1 MLPNPVS
8 RNYKLRPVTPFVCG
22 KITPMTEKSSN
33 SSPITQNSKP
43 RAEKK
48 PRAPKYEF
56 IPRAKGTSP
65 QQQAEWRAQHLRA
78 VDLPA
83 EHAHI
88 LAYVQAIVAAP
99 AWDAESYPRIV
110 RQMGRAG
117 HPVYGKPTLR
127 RAIEAFAAANPD
139 ALPRATL
146 DLALTRT
153 LTKPVRTLSGVA
165 PITVLTEPRVCPGRC
180 IFCPDDVRMPRS
192 YLSNEPGAMR
202 ALMLNF
208 DPFDQV
214 DKRLTA
220 MQRTGHTVQK
230 AEILIL
236 GATWSDNP
244 AHAISRTLI

>member
-1 MLPNPVS
+1 
-8 RNYKLRPVTPFVCG
+8 
-22 KITPMTEKSSN
+22 MTEKSS
-33 SSPITQNSKP
+33 SDSK
-43 RAEKK
+43 RTRK
-48 PRAPKYEF
+48 PKYEF
-56 IPRAKGTSP
+56 IPRARGTSP
-65 QQQAEWRAQHLRA
+65 QQQAEWRAQHLRPL
-78 VDLPA
+78 DLST
-83 EHAHI
+83 EQVHI
-88 LAYVQAIVAAP
+88 LAYAQAIAAEP
-99 AWDAESYPRIV
+99 DWSLDSYPRIV

-127 RAIEAFAAANPD
+127 RALE
-139 ALPRATL
+139 
-146 DLALTRT
+146 ALTDLIPPDVLSVALSRV

-220 MQRTGHTVQK
+220 MQRTG
-230 AEILIL
+230 
-236 GATWSDNP
+236 
-244 AHAISRTLI
+244 